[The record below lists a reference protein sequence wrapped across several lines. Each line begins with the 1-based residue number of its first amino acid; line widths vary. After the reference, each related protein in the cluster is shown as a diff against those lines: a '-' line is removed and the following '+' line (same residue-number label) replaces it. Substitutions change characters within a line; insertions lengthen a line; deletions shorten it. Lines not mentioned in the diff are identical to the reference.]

1 MKIKGTT
8 LNLQEDGDSSDF
20 SSGEQA
26 KARSW
31 KFLPKLF
38 RLDKNEKSIIKLY
51 LWNRIIL
58 TIIAMIFTGLVG
70 QANPTDSLNTLHPA
84 FVKNAPQEFSSIA
97 PLNLWGNW
105 DSGWY
110 LRIANEGYKPSINQ
124 ANQASIVFMPMY
136 PLLVNVVSKVT
147 FLDKFLVGL
156 ILSNIFFVVF
166 LILFYRY
173 FKLHFDEVSA
183 KYASI
188 AIIAYPFGYYF
199 SSFYGES
206 LFLLAIFLTI
216 TGALN
221 NRWRLSG
228 LGLFVAILTK
238 LNGWILCLPLAWI
251 MIRKLIT
258 IVKSKPR
265 KVTPVFN
272 QLASYLWVIA
282 GFIGAITIYLSIN
295 KLVFGNYFA
304 FMDIEKAGWN
314 KQLYNPVILTF
325 NYIKGSAANAL
336 FASVGILALL
346 ASIICLIKIKPFREF
361 GLFFS
366 VAMILYLSTGMEGIT
381 RYSIPVL
388 PIYALIGL
396 LTAGHYNLKTDRSSR
411 VSSSLQTAKIKM
423 LSIISD
429 NHEAIFYTMFMLQA
443 LFMALW
449 VGGHPF
455 LM

>member
-1 MKIKGTT
+1 MMVKEAIP
-8 LNLQEDGDSSDF
+8 NSREDCDYSGF
-20 SSGEQA
+20 SSGEETETGG
-26 KARSW
+26 W

-38 RLDKNEKSIIKLY
+38 RFDKNEKSIIKLY

-58 TIIAMIFTGLVG
+58 TIIAMIFIGLVG
-70 QANPTDSLNTLHPA
+70 QANPADSLNTLHPA
-84 FVKNAPQEFSSIA
+84 FIKNAPQEFSSIA

-110 LRIANEGYKPSINQ
+110 LQIANEGYKPNINQ

-136 PLLVNVVSKVT
+136 PLLVNIVSKVT
-147 FLDKFLVGL
+147 FLDKFLAGL
-156 ILSNIFFVVF
+156 ILSNLFFVVF

-173 FKLHFDEVSA
+173 FKLHFNEISA

-221 NRWRLSG
+221 NSWRLSG

-258 IVKSKPR
+258 VVKSNPK
-265 KVTPVFN
+265 KMTPVFN
-272 QLASYLWVIA
+272 QLVSYLWVVV

-295 KLVFGNYFA
+295 KLIFGNYFA
-304 FMDIEKAGWN
+304 FMDIEKTGWN
-314 KQLYNPVILTF
+314 KQLYSPIMLTL

-336 FASVGILALL
+336 FASVGIFALL

-366 VAMILYLSTGMEGIT
+366 VAMILYLSAGMEGIT

-396 LTAGHYNLKTDRSSR
+396 LTAGHYNLKIDRSSR
-411 VSSSLQTAKIKM
+411 ISSSLQTAKIKM
-423 LSIISD
+423 SGIIS
-429 NHEAIFYTMFMLQA
+429 NNPEAIFYAMFMLQA

-449 VGGHPF
+449 VGDHPF